1 MTEQKPSPRGVRSVV
16 GLLEHGQD
24 YLSAAVGVVLLIMA
38 VAVLG
43 GAVADFFRS
52 LLHADVEAAVN
63 ALLDRVLLT
72 LILVEI
78 VHTVVLSLR
87 AHHLVAQPLIV
98 VGLVATIRKVLFV
111 LSGPSSVSTATL
123 ALLLAMVVVFVAAFF
138 LVSRLDTGDSLP
150 GEVVPPPHGGRCP
163 AGRADRSPNADS
175 GRWWFRCSCGSGA
188 GFLVRRALHV
198 LSPLFG
204 SEGPSCR
211 GAQKRHDVREV
222 AHVRQLDEAIAVAR
236 GQRIPVRAECH
247 RVDEVG
253 RAAEGRADLL
263 AGGYIP
269 QPRRVVA

>member
-1 MTEQKPSPRGVRSVV
+1 MWQGHPPITSCSAATSWEAPDFPLLGLFSREQPRYDALTMTEQKPSPRGVRSVV

-24 YLSAAVGVVLLIMA
+24 YLSAAVGVVLLVMA
-38 VAVLG
+38 VAVLA
-43 GAVADFFRS
+43 GAIADFCRS

-138 LVSRLDTGDSLP
+138 LVSRIDTGDSLP
-150 GEVVPPPHGGRCP
+150 SEEWDYSA
-163 AGRADRSPNADS
+163 AG
-175 GRWWFRCSCGSGA
+175 
-188 GFLVRRALHV
+188 
-198 LSPLFG
+198 
-204 SEGPSCR
+204 
-211 GAQKRHDVREV
+211 
-222 AHVRQLDEAIAVAR
+222 
-236 GQRIPVRAECH
+236 
-247 RVDEVG
+247 VG
-253 RAAEGRADLL
+253 
-263 AGGYIP
+263 
-269 QPRRVVA
+269 

>member
-1 MTEQKPSPRGVRSVV
+1 MRAAPDWLLRGISHVQVLGRVGLPSRIHPDFPLLGLLSIEEPGYDALTMTEQKPGPRGVRNVV

-24 YLSAAVGVVLLIMA
+24 YLSAAVGVVLLVMA
-38 VAVLG
+38 VAVLA
-43 GAVADFFRS
+43 GAIADFCRS

-138 LVSRLDTGDSLP
+138 LVSRVDTGDSLP
-150 GEVVPPPHGGRCP
+150 
-163 AGRADRSPNADS
+163 
-175 GRWWFRCSCGSGA
+175 RWVS
-188 GFLVRRALHV
+188 
-198 LSPLFG
+198 
-204 SEGPSCR
+204 
-211 GAQKRHDVREV
+211 
-222 AHVRQLDEAIAVAR
+222 
-236 GQRIPVRAECH
+236 
-247 RVDEVG
+247 
-253 RAAEGRADLL
+253 
-263 AGGYIP
+263 
-269 QPRRVVA
+269 